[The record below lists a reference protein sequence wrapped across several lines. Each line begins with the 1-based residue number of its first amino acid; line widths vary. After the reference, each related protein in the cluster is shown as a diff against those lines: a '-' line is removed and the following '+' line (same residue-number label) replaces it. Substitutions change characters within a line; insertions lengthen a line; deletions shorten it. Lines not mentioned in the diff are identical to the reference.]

1 MAATSH
7 EIVRAWVSVRCPDYR
22 RRVDREVAEFDTDQ
36 R

>member
-7 EIVRAWVSVRCPDYR
+7 EIVRGWVSVRCPDYR